1 VVVVA
6 IRLISM
12 FACSYGGFRIAEI
25 LNDNYI
31 LKNPQQVL
39 SIVVGIVLGLLV
51 GYVLGGV
58 VGRYVAGLLGLLD
71 KSLYRVS
78 GVELFFGLM
87 GALVGL
93 LVALIPSIALFRF
106 GYPGDVTAIVLLV
119 LCGFLGGRVGILKRA
134 ELSSMLKL
142 GSSAARA
149 TEERKA
155 TILDTSVII
164 DGRIVE
170 IVKAGFIEGSMVVPR
185 FVLEELQSIADS
197 ADELK
202 RNRGR
207 RGLDALNAL
216 QRLDNAS
223 VEVVDQDF
231 PEITGVDAKLIALSK
246 QTGMLLSTND
256 FNLKK
261 VAELQGVRVLNINAL
276 ASSLKPVVL
285 AGEEMRVKIIREGK
299 EPGQGV
305 GYLDDGTMVVVEQG
319 KRKLGSEVTAVATSI
334 LQTPAGKMIFSD
346 LREER
351 QGG

>member
-1 VVVVA
+1 MVVVV

-31 LKNPQQVL
+31 LRNPQQAL
-39 SIVVGIVLGLLV
+39 SITLGIVLGVLV

-58 VGRYVAGLLGLLD
+58 IGRYLADLLGLLD
-71 KSLYRVS
+71 NSLYRVS
-78 GVELFFGLM
+78 GVELFFGVM

-93 LVALIPSIALFRF
+93 LVALIPSVALFRF
-106 GYPGDVTAIVLLV
+106 GYPGDMVAIVIIIV
-119 LCGFLGGRVGILKRA
+119 CGFLGGRIGILKRS

-142 GSSAARA
+142 GSSTARA
-149 TEERKA
+149 AEERKA

-170 IVKAGFIEGSMVVPR
+170 IAKAGFVEGAMVAPR
-185 FVLEELQSIADS
+185 FILEELQSIADS

-202 RNRGR
+202 RSRGR
-207 RGLDALNAL
+207 RGLDVLNAL

-223 VEVVDQDF
+223 VEITDQDF
-231 PEITGVDAKLIALSK
+231 PEITGVDGKLIALSK
-246 QTGMLLSTND
+246 LTGMSLTTND
-256 FNLKK
+256 FNLNK
-261 VAELQGVRVLNINAL
+261 VAELQGVRVMNINAL

-285 AGEEMRVKIIREGK
+285 AGEEMKVKIIREGK

-319 KRKLGSEVTAVATSI
+319 KGKLGSEVTVVATSV

-346 LREER
+346 LREEHR
-351 QGG
+351 EG

>member
-1 VVVVA
+1 MVVVA
-6 IRLISM
+6 IRLIGM

-39 SIVVGIVLGLLV
+39 SIVVGIILGLLV

-58 VGRYVAGLLGLLD
+58 VGRYVANLLGLLD
-71 KSLYRVS
+71 NSLYRVS

-87 GALVGL
+87 GTLVGL
-93 LVALIPSIALFRF
+93 LVALIPSIALFHF
-106 GYPGDVTAIVLLV
+106 GYPGDAAAVVLLV
-119 LCGFLGGRVGILKRA
+119 LCGFLGGRIAVLKRS

-142 GSSAARA
+142 GSNIAWSPV
-149 TEERKA
+149 ERNA

-170 IVKAGFIEGSMVVPR
+170 IVKAGFIEGLMVVPR
-185 FVLEELQSIADS
+185 FILEELQSIADS
-197 ADELK
+197 SDDLK
-202 RNRGR
+202 RGRGR
-207 RGLDALNAL
+207 RGLDVLNAL
-216 QRLDNAS
+216 QRLDNTS
-223 VEVVDQDF
+223 VEIVDQDF
-231 PEITGVDAKLIALSK
+231 AEISGVDGKLIALAK
-246 QTGMLLSTND
+246 LTGMPLVTND
-256 FNLKK
+256 FNLNK
-261 VAELQGVRVLNINAL
+261 VAEIQGLRIMNINAL
-276 ASSLKPVVL
+276 ASSIKPVVL

-299 EPGQGV
+299 ESGQGV

-319 KRKLGSEVTAVATSI
+319 NSKLGSEVTVVATSI

-351 QGG
+351 RGG

>member
-12 FACSYGGFRIAEI
+12 FACTYGGFRIAEI

-31 LKNPQQVL
+31 LRNPQQAL
-39 SIVVGIVLGLLV
+39 SIVVGIILGVLV

-58 VGRYVAGLLGLLD
+58 IGRYVARLLGLLD
-71 KSLYRVS
+71 NSLYRIS
-78 GVELFFGLM
+78 GIELFFGVM
-87 GALVGL
+87 GGLVGL
-93 LVALIPSIALFRF
+93 LAALIPSIALFRF
-106 GYPGDVTAIVLLV
+106 GYPGDVAAIVFII
-119 LCGFLGGRVGILKRA
+119 LCGFLGGRIGILKRA

-142 GSSAARA
+142 GPSTARA
-149 TEERKA
+149 AAESKA
-155 TILDTSVII
+155 AILDTSVII

-202 RNRGR
+202 RSRGR
-207 RGLDALNAL
+207 RGLDVLNAL

-223 VEVVDQDF
+223 VEIIDQDF
-231 PEITGVDAKLIALSK
+231 PEMTGVDGKLVALSK
-246 QTGMLLSTND
+246 STGMPLTTND
-256 FNLKK
+256 FNLNK
-261 VAELQGVRVLNINAL
+261 VAELQGVRVMNINAL

-285 AGEEMRVKIIREGK
+285 AGEEMKVKIIREGK

-319 KRKLGSEVTAVATSI
+319 KQKLGSEVTVMATSI

-346 LREER
+346 LREEL

>member
-6 IRLISM
+6 IRLIGM
-12 FACSYGGFRIAEI
+12 FVCSYGGYRIADI

-39 SIVVGIVLGLLV
+39 SIALGIILGLLV

-58 VGRYVAGLLGLLD
+58 VGRYVADLLGLLD
-71 KSLYRVS
+71 NSLYRVS

-93 LVALIPSIALFRF
+93 LGALIPSIALFRF
-106 GYPGDVTAIVLLV
+106 GYPGDIIAIVLLV
-119 LCGFLGGRVGILKRA
+119 LCGFLGGRIAILKRS

-142 GSSAARA
+142 GPSMAKSPV
-149 TEERKA
+149 ERNA

-164 DGRIVE
+164 DGRIVD

-185 FVLEELQSIADS
+185 FILEELQSIADS
-197 ADELK
+197 ADNLK
-202 RNRGR
+202 RGRGR
-207 RGLDALNAL
+207 RGLDVLNAL
-216 QRLDNAS
+216 QRLDNTS
-223 VEVVDQDF
+223 VEIGDQDF
-231 PEITGVDAKLIALSK
+231 PEITDVDDKLIELSK
-246 QTGMLLSTND
+246 LTGMPLTTND
-256 FNLKK
+256 FNLNK
-261 VAELQGVRVLNINAL
+261 VAEIQGVRTLNINAL

-285 AGEEMRVKIIREGK
+285 AGEEMKVKIVREGK
-299 EPGQGV
+299 ESGQGV

-319 KRKLGSEVTAVATSI
+319 KKKLGSEVTVVATSV

-346 LREER
+346 LREEH